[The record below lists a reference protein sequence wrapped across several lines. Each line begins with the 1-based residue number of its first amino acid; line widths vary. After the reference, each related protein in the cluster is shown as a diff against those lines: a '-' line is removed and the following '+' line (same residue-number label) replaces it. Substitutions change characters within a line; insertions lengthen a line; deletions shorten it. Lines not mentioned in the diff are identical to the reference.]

1 MGRREKHDNR
11 IKVLDLNIAVPYE
24 PETEVPVSLESDV
37 LRGDTYLG
45 SAASEGVECEKKFF
59 TDLK

>member
-1 MGRREKHDNR
+1 MGRREKRDNR
-11 IKVLDLNIAVPYE
+11 IKILDLNIAVLYE

-45 SAASEGVECEKKFF
+45 SQQPLRG
-59 TDLK
+59 